1 MRLNAQGASREGM
14 TDRPKKTGAGSE
26 RGAVP
31 TAQSRLQAINYAKMQ
46 QVSRKFECL
55 TEL

>member
-1 MRLNAQGASREGM
+1 M
-14 TDRPKKTGAGSE
+14 TGYPKKMGAGSE

-31 TAQSRLQAINYAKMQ
+31 TAQGHLHQLNYAKMQ
-46 QVSRKFECL
+46 QVSRKFGRL